1 MQLAQSRKRD
11 AEATRA
17 RILAAAKKAF
27 STTGYSHTGIREIA
41 ALAGTSSTLVLRYY
55 GSKLGLFE
63 AALRDSMQTGEILRA
78 PMTEFAA
85 SLADTL
91 RSNPGATDPML
102 MIAMA
107 SGERE
112 AAEVAARVFTENNI
126 IPVSETLGMPD
137 GKERALQMS
146 ILAIGFVFFMKHLPL
161 AAFEEGENQR
171 ICDWFTR
178 SVLDVIDPAGAGRT
192 TP

>member
-1 MQLAQSRKRD
+1 MSSAPPKKRN

-27 STTGYSHTGIREIA
+27 ATTGYSHTGIREIA
-41 ALAGTSSTLVLRYY
+41 SQAGTSSTLVLRYY
-55 GSKLGLFE
+55 GSKIGLFE
-63 AALRDSMQTGEILRA
+63 SALRDAMRTAEAIEPSL
-78 PMTEFAA
+78 TEFAA
-85 SLADTL
+85 SLAGML
-91 RSNPGATDPML
+91 RQNPAATDPML

-112 AAEVAARVFTENNI
+112 AAELAARVFTELTI
-126 IPVSETLGMPD
+126 LPIGETLGGPD

-161 AAFEEGENQR
+161 TVFGEQETER

-178 SVLDVIDPAGAGRT
+178 SVLDVVEPDRPL
-192 TP
+192 